1 MTAMQDGLPIA
12 DGFAAQRHHM
22 VETHLRSRGLRDE
35 RVLAAIDRVPRHA
48 FVPADRHSEAYADH
62 PVIIGEQQTISQPY
76 MVAAMLEA
84 AQIQPDDRVLE
95 VGTGSGYQAAVL
107 AELAAQVFTVERFV
121 SLAQSA
127 EQRLRELGYGNIQ
140 VHLGDGTAG
149 LAEAAPFNAIVVAAA
164 APRAPQPLLDQLAE
178 GGRLVIPIGDREE
191 QLLHVFRKTEHGVED
206 KRLFGCKFVPLLGKH
221 GFAGTE

>member
-1 MTAMQDGLPIA
+1 MTAMDDGPQIA

-22 VETHLRSRGLRDE
+22 VEKQLRSRGLRDE
-35 RVLAAIDRVPRHA
+35 RVLAAMALVPRHR
-48 FVPADRHSEAYADH
+48 FIPAEYHAEAYADH
-62 PVIIGEQQTISQPY
+62 PIIIGEQQTISQPY

-84 AQIQPDDRVLE
+84 ASIQPGDRVLE
-95 VGTGSGYQAAVL
+95 VGTGSGYQAALL

-127 EQRLRELGYGNIQ
+127 ESRLKELGYPNVE

-149 LAEAAPFNAIVVAAA
+149 LPEAAPYDVIVVAAA

-178 GGRLVIPIGDREE
+178 GGRLVIPLGDREE
-191 QLLHVFRKTEHGVED
+191 QVLYVIRKTAEGFD
-206 KRLFGCKFVPLLGKH
+206 DRRLFGCKFVPLLGKY
-221 GFAGTE
+221 GFAPAD